1 MGGIPNPQPGEIYR
15 SALQTALGYAV
26 AAALWVLLSDLL
38 LAAFPPSTGW
48 VLWRSVIKGWLFI
61 LITATLLYALLRRHA
76 DRVLQAER
84 SYRDAV
90 QNAEEQKRQF
100 FRNTIAGITEGKLIV
115 RDPEEIVPLLP
126 PPLCAFTITTPRD
139 AARARE
145 EVRRAALALG
155 ITEEQADDLEVA
167 AGEAITNAIKHA
179 QGGEVTLHADGD
191 KILVRVTDHGPGIA
205 DLMLPRAVLERG
217 YSTKPS
223 LGMGYTLLLHLT
235 DRIHLCT
242 GPGGTIVILE
252 QHRDSAPRPAPAP
265 QKQANPAP
273 LPTAWV

>member
-1 MGGIPNPQPGEIYR
+1 MPS
-15 SALQTALGYAV
+15 SAAMPTGCCRQS
-26 AAALWVLLSDLL
+26 AAS
-38 LAAFPPSTGW
+38 
-48 VLWRSVIKGWLFI
+48 
-61 LITATLLYALLRRHA
+61 
-76 DRVLQAER
+76 
-84 SYRDAV
+84 RDAV

-100 FRNTIAGITEGKLIV
+100 FRNTIAGITGGQAD
-115 RDPEEIVPLLP
+115 RSRPGGDRAAPAAA
-126 PPLCAFTITTPRD
+126 LCAFTITTPRD

-167 AGEAITNAIKHA
+167 AGEALTNAIKHA

-223 LGMGYTLLLHLT
+223 LGMGYTLMLHLT

-265 QKQANPAP
+265 QKQANPP
-273 LPTAWV
+273 PQPTARV